1 MTMTKSHLRTLMGS
15 CLALLALAFAPIARS
30 QSNALSQG
38 STALASMETRSSF
51 ATQIENQLRQRGADT
66 RLQLDGDR
74 RDVLHVEWQGV
85 HRSDIY
91 NFVTSSVAQDAR
103 QMGFTSFTFTNG
115 SQRWD
120 YDLSRES
127 MVVSPAQP

>member
-1 MTMTKSHLRTLMGS
+1 MGS
-15 CLALLALAFAPIARS
+15 CLALLALGLTPVARS
-30 QSNALSQG
+30 QSNASSQDQRP
-38 STALASMETRSSF
+38 TVLATMETRSSF
-51 ATQIENQLRQRGADT
+51 ATHLENQLRQRGSDA
-66 RLQLDGDR
+66 RVQLDGDR

-91 NFVTSSVAQDAR
+91 NFVSSSAAQDAR
-103 QMGFTSFTFTNG
+103 KMGFTSFTFSNG

-127 MVVSPAQP
+127 MIVSAAKL